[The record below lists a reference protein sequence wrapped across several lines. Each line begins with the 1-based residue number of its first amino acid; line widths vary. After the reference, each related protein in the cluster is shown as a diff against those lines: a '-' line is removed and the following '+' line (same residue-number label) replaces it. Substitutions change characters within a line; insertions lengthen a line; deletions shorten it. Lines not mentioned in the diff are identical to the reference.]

1 MRTAEHPSIAPE
13 GLRTASTEAGAPSA
27 THTMSDLT
35 IGLWILTLG
44 VALVLGIVG
53 LAVRA

>member
-1 MRTAEHPSIAPE
+1 MRTAEHPSIPG
-13 GLRTASTEAGAPSA
+13 GLRTSSTQAGPPSA

-35 IGLWILTLG
+35 IGLWIL
-44 VALVLGIVG
+44 ALVLGIVG